1 VDLKLT
7 ETTDADNPDAG
18 DLYLTRGQLSLSG
31 TGRDAVVQT
40 IRQRLNTGRGE
51 WFLDLRVGLPYF
63 TDILVKAPDLVR
75 VKALFRQAILD
86 TPGVESIE
94 TLDLSL
100 DRAARALTVT
110 FEATLS
116 DGSALTSADYPPF
129 ILEV

>member
-1 VDLKLT
+1 MDLKLT
-7 ETTDADNPDAG
+7 ETTDADNPDVG

-40 IRQRLNTGRGE
+40 VRQRVFTNRGE

-63 TDILVKAPDLVR
+63 TDILVKNPDMAR
-75 VKALFRQAILD
+75 VKSLFRQAILD

-94 TLDLSL
+94 TLELSL

-116 DGSALTSADYPPF
+116 DGSALTSADYAPF
-129 ILEV
+129 IVEI